1 MGALRYGISLP
12 VFNSIV
18 QSKRREQAGYR
29 VEHEKRNSIST
40 SRHILFVYHSQGWQ
54 SARAGMWPRWRHATG
69 GLGGQWNGPMRLLAQ
84 QAMMMVMMM
93 THLLIRGGRDGKT
106 SNYLARS
113 RLSVF
118 PLTIEQ
124 SRLLSCSL

>member
-40 SRHILFVYHSQGWQ
+40 SRHVLFVYHSQGCQ
-54 SARAGMWPRWRHATG
+54 SGRAGMWLRCRHATG
-69 GLGGQWNGPMRLLAQ
+69 G
-84 QAMMMVMMM
+84 
-93 THLLIRGGRDGKT
+93 
-106 SNYLARS
+106 
-113 RLSVF
+113 
-118 PLTIEQ
+118 
-124 SRLLSCSL
+124 

>member
-1 MGALRYGISLP
+1 MAKVAACDRG
-12 VFNSIV
+12 V
-18 QSKRREQAGYR
+18 
-29 VEHEKRNSIST
+29 
-40 SRHILFVYHSQGWQ
+40 GWTMER
-54 SARAGMWPRWRHATG
+54 SYAPTG
-69 GLGGQWNGPMRLLAQ
+69 PASDDDG
-84 QAMMMVMMM
+84 VMMM